1 MIRRFSAIPKKSQ
14 KPRPI
19 APPVRDRMYAALPTE
34 GTLRAAANLDAM
46 PALRVARLM
55 LREER
60 KSARAAERAASEI
73 ACVAAAAAQ
82 ALARGGRLIYIGAGT
97 SGRLAVL
104 DASECPP
111 TFGVRPSQV
120 VAMMAGGARA
130 IRRSVEGAE
139 DDEAAAVHSL
149 TRLRVG
155 AKDVVVG
162 VAASGV
168 TPFALAALRTAR
180 AKGALT
186 ALVTCAPAAARAAG
200 AAADVMIGLE
210 VGPEVLAG
218 STRLKAGTATKMAL
232 NAISSTAMV
241 LLGKCYGPRMVDLR
255 VTNAKLRARARRMI
269 TDLTRLS
276 ADEADRVLA
285 ASGRQVKVAIAM
297 ARLGIPRDQAI
308 RRLRAA
314 AGRLRAVIGSP

>member
-1 MIRRFSAIPKKSQ
+1 MGL
-14 KPRPI
+14 
-19 APPVRDRMYAALPTE
+19 RDRVYAGLPTE

-46 PALRVARLM
+46 SAMRVAQLM

-60 KSARAAERAASEI
+60 KSARAAQQAAPKI
-73 ACVAAAAAQ
+73 ARVAAAVAR
-82 ALARGGRLIYIGAGT
+82 ALAQGGRLIYLGAGT

-139 DDEAAAVHSL
+139 DDEAAGVLAI

-155 AKDVVVG
+155 ARDVVVG

-168 TPFALAALRTAR
+168 TPFVLAALHTAR
-180 AKGALT
+180 GKGAIT
-186 ALVTCAPAAARAAG
+186 ALVTCAPAAARAAR
-200 AAADVMIGLE
+200 AAADVLIGLE
-210 VGPEVLAG
+210 VGPEVLSG

-255 VTNAKLRARARRMI
+255 VTNAKLKARARRMI
-269 TDLTRLS
+269 TELTRLS
-276 ADEADRVLA
+276 PDEADRVLA

-297 ARLGIPRDQAI
+297 ARLGIPRTQAV

-314 AGRLRAVIGSP
+314 DGRLRAVIGSP